1 MIMNTDIHYHGPV
14 VALDLDDTLYPEADY
29 VASAYDAIADAL
41 LRRDNINAAAS
52 LKVMNRAFR
61 IGHNPFEALLDA
73 FPSIGFKELFIP
85 MCVEI
90 YRYHTPKIS
99 LPEESREF
107 LTYLR
112 DNGIRAAIVTDGRA
126 VTQWSKIKAL
136 SLDEF
141 INPAD
146 IWISEER
153 GIGKLALNPWRALVN
168 RYPEA
173 SSFFA
178 IGDNPAK
185 DFLYPNML
193 GFTTICLIDKG
204 RNVHPQNDVPSAAHA
219 PAHRKHS
226 FREIESLIISAPKNN
241 I

>member
-1 MIMNTDIHYHGPV
+1 MTPDIHYHGPV
-14 VALDLDDTLYPEADY
+14 VALDLDDTIYPEADY

-41 LRRDNINAAAS
+41 RRRDNIDTAAS
-52 LKVMNRAFR
+52 LKVMHRAFR

-90 YRYHTPKIS
+90 YRYHTPHLT

-107 LTYLR
+107 LTHMRERGVSVAL
-112 DNGIRAAIVTDGRA
+112 VSDGRA

-153 GIGKLALNPWRALVN
+153 GIGKLAINPWRALVN

-178 IGDNPAK
+178 VGDNPAK

-204 RNVHPQNDVPSAAHA
+204 CNVHPQDAVPSAAHA
-219 PAHRKHS
+219 PALRMHS
-226 FREIESLIISAPKNN
+226 FREIESLILSSKQ
-241 I
+241 

>member
-1 MIMNTDIHYHGPV
+1 MTPDIHYHGPV
-14 VALDLDDTLYPEADY
+14 VALDLDDTIYPEADY

-41 LRRDNINAAAS
+41 RRRDNIDTAAS
-52 LKVMNRAFR
+52 LKVMHRAFR

-90 YRYHTPKIS
+90 YRYHTPHLT

-107 LTYLR
+107 LTHMR
-112 DNGIRAAIVTDGRA
+112 ERGVTVALVSDGRA

-153 GIGKLALNPWRALVN
+153 GIGKLAINPWRALVN

-178 IGDNPAK
+178 VGDNPAK

-204 RNVHPQNDVPSAAHA
+204 CNVHPQDAVPSAAHA
-219 PAHRKHS
+219 PALRMHS
-226 FREIESLIISAPKNN
+226 FREIESLILSSKQ
-241 I
+241 